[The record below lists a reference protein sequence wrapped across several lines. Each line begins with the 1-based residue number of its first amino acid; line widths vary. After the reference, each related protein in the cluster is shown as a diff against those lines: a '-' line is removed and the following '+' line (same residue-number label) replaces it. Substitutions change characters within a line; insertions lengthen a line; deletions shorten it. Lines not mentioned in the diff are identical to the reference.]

1 MENTSKKVCA
11 YFIGKANKLAMV
23 LVLAAIFATI
33 GAGGV
38 FAQRTAGA
46 RYEPNP
52 VSDFKFTASSSSVTI
67 TGYQGTDNRVV
78 IPTTIGGKAVTA
90 IGASAFKNNTL
101 ITELVIFDG
110 ITVIGNNAFLNS
122 SLRWININECTTIGS
137 IGTGAFQGT
146 ALQSMISSWP
156 AGTVKRI
163 PNNAFRNSDLN
174 KALVI
179 PDGVTEIGN
188 YAFAGTQITSVILP
202 PTITRIGAN
211 AFKDCTLLTTVT
223 IPSSVTRITF
233 GTNPFAGTALDA
245 ATKKELIDRGANAG
259 NTALK

>member
-1 MENTSKKVCA
+1 M
-11 YFIGKANKLAMV
+11 
-23 LVLAAIFATI
+23 VLAAFV
-33 GAGGV
+33 AGGA

-52 VSDFKFTASSSSVTI
+52 VSDFKFTASSSSITI

-78 IPTTIGGKAVTA
+78 IPTAIGDKPVTA
-90 IGASAFKNNTL
+90 IGANAFKDNTL

-110 ITVIGNNAFLNS
+110 ITTIGNNAFLNS

-156 AGTVKRI
+156 TGKVKKI
-163 PNNAFRNSDLN
+163 PNNAFRDSNLN
-174 KALVI
+174 RTLII
-179 PDGVTEIGN
+179 PDGVTEIGD

-202 PTITRIGAN
+202 GSVTKIGAN
-211 AFKDCTLLTTVT
+211 AFRDCTLLTTVT
-223 IPSSVTRITF
+223 IPSSVTSITF
-233 GTNPFAGTALDA
+233 GSSAFAVTALNDA
-245 ATKKELIDRGANAG
+245 SKKALTDRGAR
-259 NTALK
+259 L